1 MRIVNLILAGL
12 LTAVAGLSGCNSGSD
27 AVQTETVSFRDDIQ
41 PILKSNCVQ
50 CHDVASE
57 GVATSGLNL
66 TDYDAIMEG
75 TRYGQVV
82 VPGSAESSVLYLV
95 VAHKT
100 DPQIHM
106 PPHHLDSMAEGRGE
120 ALSELQIAAIKNW
133 IDQGAPNN

>member
-1 MRIVNLILAGL
+1 MRIVNLIPAGVLTAIAGLAGC
-12 LTAVAGLSGCNSGSD
+12 SPGSD
-27 AVQTETVSFRDDIQ
+27 TAQQVSFRDDVQ
-41 PILKSNCVQ
+41 PILKANCVQ

-66 TDYDAIMEG
+66 TDYAAIMEG

-82 VPGSAESSVLYLV
+82 VPGSADSSVLYLV

-106 PPHHLDSMAEGRGE
+106 PPHHIDSMAEGRGE

-133 IDQGAPNN
+133 IDQGAQDN